1 MFLIFGDKH
10 RTETVPDGMRVERE
24 CPKCKTVATF
34 RERRVSKQ
42 FRLYFVDMFTHGTHH
57 VLECGE
63 CGEAFVTD
71 EVAQHGLENDQSG
84 TVFGHLKGAVE
95 KGKELAS
102 DPRVGESLGRAQE
115 EATKAIAA
123 RPRPMRVPQS
133 SAESVWSASVA
144 EKWRRRPSVER
155 FSRGLA
161 ERLPC
166 PESLSSSARALRLVS
181 S

>member
-1 MFLIFGDKH
+1 MA
-10 RTETVPDGMRVERE
+10 P

-123 RPRPMRVPQS
+123 
-133 SAESVWSASVA
+133 AEVEATKAYGAA
-144 EKWRRRPSVER
+144 EKAVSGW
-155 FSRGLA
+155 LA
-161 ERLPC
+161 
-166 PESLSSSARALRLVS
+166 SLRKPRDT
-181 S
+181 

>member
-24 CPKCKTVATF
+24 CPECKTVATF

-71 EVAQHGLENDQSG
+71 EVAQHGLENDHSG

-123 RPRPMRVPQS
+123 
-133 SAESVWSASVA
+133 AEVEVTKVYGAA
-144 EKWRRRPSVER
+144 EKAVSGW
-155 FSRGLA
+155 LA
-161 ERLPC
+161 
-166 PESLSSSARALRLVS
+166 SLRKPRDT
-181 S
+181 

>member
-123 RPRPMRVPQS
+123 
-133 SAESVWSASVA
+133 AEVEATKAYGAA
-144 EKWRRRPSVER
+144 EKAVSGW
-155 FSRGLA
+155 LA
-161 ERLPC
+161 
-166 PESLSSSARALRLVS
+166 SLRKPRDT
-181 S
+181 